1 MKNQISAN
9 SCTRKLICVL
19 FATLLTATICV
30 TPVSAISE
38 PPQVESYPF
47 IFVEGYM
54 GWGEYNKINDI
65 VQYWGGMT
73 GDLLEYLNTEGYE
86 CRASSVGFINSAWD
100 RACNLYAQMTGTRT
114 DYGQVHAA
122 KYNHNRYGPDY
133 TNNALLEDWGKL
145 DENGRTRKVNFITH
159 SFGGTAVRLL
169 AQLLAYGSPEEI
181 DGTTEGEVSGLFT
194 GGKTNLIHSVT
205 TLTCPHNGTTLTF
218 LLNPIFNFLDDA
230 MQRGGTSAGN
240 RKSMAV
246 LSDFILFNT
255 GKLLGKL
262 IGEDTG
268 VHDLTI
274 DGAAELNSRL
284 SALESIY
291 YFSIPADASKPGK
304 SADKRVADMKI
315 SMPVLWPTITYMD
328 GMTGTTDAGRVIDNT
343 WFKNDGVVNTY
354 SAIAPEDE
362 PQQRFDPQ
370 DIKPGVWN
378 IMDTYIG
385 DHASIVGA
393 VALKNTVYSIYTE
406 QMALVSS
413 LPDVER

>member
-1 MKNQISAN
+1 MKNRISAN

-38 PPQVESYPF
+38 PTQVESYPF

-86 CRASSVGFINSAWD
+86 CHASSVGFINSAWD

-122 KYNHNRYGPDY
+122 KYNHSRYGPDY

-145 DENGRTRKVNFITH
+145 DENGRIRKVNFITH

-169 AQLLAYGSPEEI
+169 AQLLAYGSPEEMA
-181 DGTTEGEVSGLFT
+181 GTTEGEVSGLFT
-194 GGKTNLIHSVT
+194 GGRTNLIHSVT

-218 LLNPIFNFLDDA
+218 LLNPTFNFLDDA
-230 MQRGGTSAGN
+230 MRRGGTPTGN
-240 RKSMAV
+240 RKGLAV
-246 LSDFILFNT
+246 LSDFIIFNT
-255 GKLLGKL
+255 GKLLDKL
-262 IGEDTG
+262 IDEDTG

-284 SALESIY
+284 SALDGIY

-304 SADKRVADMKI
+304 SADIRVADMKI
-315 SMPVLWPTITYMD
+315 SMPVLWPTINYMG
-328 GMTGTTDAGRVIDNT
+328 GMTGITDAGRVTDST

-354 SAIAPEDE
+354 SAMAPENE
-362 PQQRFDPQ
+362 PQKIFDPQ
-370 DIKPGVWN
+370 DIQPGVWN
-378 IMDTYIG
+378 IMDTYKG
-385 DHASIVGA
+385 DHASIVGG
-393 VALKNTVYSIYTE
+393 VVVEKTVYSIYTE
-406 QMALVSS
+406 QMALVCS
-413 LPDVER
+413 LPDVD